1 MLRRNRSSCDSLL
14 LLWSFGM
21 QRRHIVYHAQAA
33 REATSLRHPLHCR
46 SGNNG
51 TSCSDH
57 RLLQVGNSLCLPHH
71 SQCKKKTQM
80 VRRHARRLAVG
91 SAARSAFTAQVAFA
105 HLIVGFDASHPL
117 QCSRAACR
125 LAERT
130 VLTSQRGSSTGST
143 MGLASIGPHASS
155 SVLFRTQCTLTESG
169 VATSFGA
176 HLHNAIAACYI
187 SKYKIK

>member
-1 MLRRNRSSCDSLL
+1 MHKQPGKRLRCATLFTVEAATMVLRAAIIACSRS
-14 LLWSFGM
+14 
-21 QRRHIVYHAQAA
+21 
-33 REATSLRHPLHCR
+33 ATRYA
-46 SGNNG
+46 
-51 TSCSDH
+51 
-57 RLLQVGNSLCLPHH
+57 CLITANA
-71 SQCKKKTQM
+71 KKTQM

-117 QCSRAACR
+117 QCPRAACR

-187 SKYKIK
+187 SKI